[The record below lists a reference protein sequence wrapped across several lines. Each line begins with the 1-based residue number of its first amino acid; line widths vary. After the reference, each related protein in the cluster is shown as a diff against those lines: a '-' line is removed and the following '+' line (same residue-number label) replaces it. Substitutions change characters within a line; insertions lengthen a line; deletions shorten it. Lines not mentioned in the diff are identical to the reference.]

1 VPREAA
7 AWSGSAGVRW
17 KIELTG
23 GPHLAVTEEEGVIA
37 GLRNVKKETYFGQY
51 ATAVQ
56 AGMGRAHARP
66 TGEKAGGW
74 LG

>member
-1 VPREAA
+1 M
-7 AWSGSAGVRW
+7 RW

-23 GPHLAVTEEEGVIA
+23 GYHLAVIEGEGVVV
-37 GLRNVKKETYFGQY
+37 GLRNMKKETYFGQY

-56 AGMGRAHARP
+56 AGMGRERARP
-66 TGEKAGGW
+66 MGEKAGGW